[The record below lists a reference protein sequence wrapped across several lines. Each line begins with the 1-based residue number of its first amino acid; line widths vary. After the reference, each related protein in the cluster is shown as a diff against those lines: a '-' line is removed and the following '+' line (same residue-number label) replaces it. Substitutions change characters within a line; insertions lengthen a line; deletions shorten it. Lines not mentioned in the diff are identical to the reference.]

1 MKPNKDTYPAYYENY
16 ISLIKTEDLG
26 NTFTVNEK
34 EVQEFFASITPEL
47 ENYAYEPGK
56 WTIKE
61 VLNHI
66 IDTERIFAYR
76 VLRFARKDAQQNL
89 SFDQDQYVLNA
100 ELVHRSLNEL
110 VQEFTTVRQATIS
123 LYKSFSPEA
132 LERIGSTA
140 AGNAGVNAIG
150 FTICGHA
157 THHINVIKER
167 YLKNNFA
174 V

>member
-1 MKPNKDTYPAYYENY
+1 MKPNKETYPPYYENY
-16 ISLIKTEDLG
+16 ILLIKNDNLTA
-26 NTFTVNEK
+26 TFTDNEK
-34 EVQEFFASITPEL
+34 EVFYFFTSLSSDL

-76 VLRFARKDAQQNL
+76 ALRFARKDSQQNL

-110 VQEFTTVRQATIS
+110 VEEFITVRQATIS
-123 LYKSFSPEA
+123 LYKSFSSEA
-132 LERIGSTA
+132 LQRIGSTV

-157 THHINVIKER
+157 SHHINVIKER
-167 YLKNNFA
+167 YLKK
-174 V
+174 